1 MSRNYRYGD
10 SDSDEDER
18 RKPDSKPQRSI
29 NELLSKALAEAAEP
43 GQGDEEPEVLEA
55 PPHTSNHAESKSNN
69 NEMKRSGA
77 GDDDEPDAKLR
88 KREQEERNKAMMEEE
103 KRVAEMTFD
112 HDALLPFQSMKERA
126 KYIPLRLTYEERKN
140 LRLVNAAI
148 NVSDY
153 TTEVDVQ
160 FKNKARR
167 HHMQLQRIV
176 AFLSGIYPFII
187 LLLSDLFASL
197 HFLPLGLVAATNYDK
212 GQEVLND
219 RNFTEYQELIKDLLE
234 IARRYKIT
242 NPEKMR
248 SEYGE

>member
-1 MSRNYRYGD
+1 MSKNQYNNRRDD
-10 SDSDEDER
+10 SDSSDDDNSSKKEKSNKPER
-18 RKPDSKPQRSI
+18 TI
-29 NELLSKALAEAAEP
+29 NELLSKALAQAAEP

-55 PPHTSNHAESKSNN
+55 PPHTSSHAEAKSSGNESKRNT
-69 NEMKRSGA
+69 EE
-77 GDDDEPDAKLR
+77 DEEEPEAKQF
-88 KREQEERNKAMMEEE
+88 KREQEERNKAMIEEE
-103 KRVAEMTFD
+103 RKQAELNFD

-176 AFLSGIYPFII
+176 AFLSGTHHQTC
-187 LLLSDLFASL
+187 L
-197 HFLPLGLVAATNYDK
+197 
-212 GQEVLND
+212 
-219 RNFTEYQELIKDLLE
+219 
-234 IARRYKIT
+234 
-242 NPEKMR
+242 
-248 SEYGE
+248 